1 MTTAHHLRLID
12 GMRARAFP
20 VERVRTGSG
29 VSGPGYH
36 AAYLHPE
43 DAGYGLGG
51 DDDEADR
58 LERRAQ
64 CVADHEALVTLLGSR
79 WGEPQLVSLFSARE
93 RMVSGEEL
101 PEPWADVVAGC
112 EYLRLWQ
119 VEERWIALA
128 LCLEEGGSGCELSVV
143 VTETD
148 PP

>member
-12 GMRARAFP
+12 GMRAREFP
-20 VERVRTGSG
+20 VERVRSGSG

-36 AAYLHPE
+36 TEFLYAE
-43 DAGYGLGG
+43 DAWEA
-51 DDDEADR
+51 DEAVR

-64 CVADHEALVTLLGSR
+64 CLADHEALVTLLGSR
-79 WGEPQLVSLFSARE
+79 WGEPQLVSLFSAQE
-93 RMVSGEEL
+93 RLLAGEEI
-101 PEPWADVVAGC
+101 PQPWADTVAGC
-112 EYLRLWQ
+112 AYVRLWY

-128 LCLEEGGSGCELSVV
+128 LSLEEGGSGCELSVV

>member
-20 VERVRTGSG
+20 VERVRAGSG

-36 AAYLHPE
+36 VAHLHPE
-43 DAGYGLGG
+43 DAWDEGR

-58 LERRAQ
+58 LKHRAQ

-79 WGEPQLVSLFSARE
+79 WGEPMLVSLFGARE
-93 RMVSGEEL
+93 RMVSGEEI

-112 EYLRLWQ
+112 EFLRLWQ
-119 VEERWIALA
+119 VGERWIALA